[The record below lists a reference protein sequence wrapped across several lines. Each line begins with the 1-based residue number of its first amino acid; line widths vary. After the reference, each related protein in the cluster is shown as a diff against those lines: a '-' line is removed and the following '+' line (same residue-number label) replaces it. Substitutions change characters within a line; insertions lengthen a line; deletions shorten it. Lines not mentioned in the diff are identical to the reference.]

1 MHLKHRFIFYDPPG
15 SGKPEPPSPDA
26 SSGQALFKGR
36 AGEGLAQIPVKS
48 VCRTKIFL
56 KSNIPTPIYG
66 MVKHFD
72 NISEA

>member
-1 MHLKHRFIFYDPPG
+1 MTHPVLVSRNHPPFL
-15 SGKPEPPSPDA
+15 ER
-26 SSGQALFKGR
+26 R
-36 AGEGLAQIPVKS
+36 AEEGLAQIPVKS